1 MMKKVL
7 FVCIHNSARSQ
18 IAEAWLNHLCGHGFE
33 AQSAG
38 LEPGKLNP
46 LAVAVMREV
55 GIDIS
60 GKKTRAVSDVLKS
73 GQPFAYVVTV
83 CDESSAERC
92 PIFPGVTTRLHW
104 GFSDPAAVTGTDE
117 ERLAKVRTIRD
128 AIRAKIEAWCAGVT
142 GTPCQQIEMKEQSR

>member
-1 MMKKVL
+1 MKKKVL

-18 IAEAWLNHLCGHGFE
+18 MAEAWLNHLCGAHLTAE
-33 AQSAG
+33 SAG

-46 LAVAVMREV
+46 LAVAVMREL

-73 GQPFAYVVTV
+73 GQSFSYVVTV
-83 CDESSAERC
+83 CDEASAERC

-117 ERLAKVRTIRD
+117 ERLAKVRLIRD
-128 AIRAKIEAWCAGVT
+128 AIRARIETWCAELTGVSCRQT
-142 GTPCQQIEMKEQSR
+142 ELKEGNR